1 MGASEACFRSGEGES
16 PMTFFLAILA
26 ALGAFIAS
34 NVVLGIVTG
43 IIGGFGQFFHLLV
56 FVPPYRTIIRA
67 LVFLTSAWVGF
78 EVFNA
83 VS

>member
-1 MGASEACFRSGEGES
+1 
-16 PMTFFLAILA
+16 MTFFLAILA

-56 FVPPYRTIIRA
+56 FEPPYRTIIRM
-67 LVFLTSAWVGF
+67 LVFLVSAWVGF
-78 EVFNA
+78 GAFDA
-83 VS
+83 VNG